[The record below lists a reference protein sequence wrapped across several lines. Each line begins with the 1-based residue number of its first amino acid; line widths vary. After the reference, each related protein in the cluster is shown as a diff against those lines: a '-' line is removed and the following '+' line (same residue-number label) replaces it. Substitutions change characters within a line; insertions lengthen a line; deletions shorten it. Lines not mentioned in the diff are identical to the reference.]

1 MTDLETLEKLREE
14 KKQKQEESF
23 HEFLQFITKMRVRRY
38 LWKERLYDMIA
49 KYNNNYYIYF
59 DNMLITYDKSKTD
72 DNWIPEYEAAILKVN
87 ESDLQ
92 EIFNISFFVYYD
104 SKILGIQ
111 NEWFVPISSNRVT
124 KDTVTIDY
132 LNGVL
137 DGWDYNNTNEC
148 QKTIR
153 FDEDIIGI
161 KEVITY
167 SYRNNKK
174 DSTIDTRFID
184 RDTFLKEYNAFYKLT
199 KREEIKI

>member
-1 MTDLETLEKLREE
+1 
-14 KKQKQEESF
+14 
-23 HEFLQFITKMRVRRY
+23 
-38 LWKERLYDMIA
+38 MIA
-49 KYNNNYYIYF
+49 KYNNNYYMYF
-59 DNMLITYDKSKTD
+59 DNKLVTYDKSKTD
-72 DNWIPEYEAAILKVN
+72 DKWTPEHDVFILEVN
-87 ESDLQ
+87 ESNLQ

-104 SKILGIQ
+104 FKISGIQ
-111 NEWFVPISSNRVT
+111 NEWFVPMSSNRVT

-137 DGWDYNNTNEC
+137 DGWDSNNTNEC

-184 RDTFLKEYNAFYKLT
+184 RDTFLKEYNAFYTLT
-199 KREEIKI
+199 RREEIKI